1 MGPILLSDL
10 KSQWED
16 FASVME
22 FLCVVQSDI
31 VAYSRNEDGK
41 AAPKLSEFVKLPP
54 DTFETT
60 HSSPKVPLLQSEAGS
75 CLSGLTQFV
84 TNEPFTSQDINQA
97 LYMQI
102 THVSDI
108 LGIQVHISPGS
119 DR

>member
-10 KSQWED
+10 KTPWAD
-16 FASVME
+16 LASLME

-31 VAYSRNEDGK
+31 VAYSRNKDGK
-41 AAPKLSEFVKLPP
+41 AAPIPP
-54 DTFETT
+54 NIFETT
-60 HSSPKVPLLQSEAGS
+60 YSSPKVPLLQSEAGS

-102 THVSDI
+102 IHVNDI
-108 LGIQVHISPGS
+108 LEI
-119 DR
+119 

>member
-31 VAYSRNEDGK
+31 VACSRNEDGK

-75 CLSGLTQFV
+75 
-84 TNEPFTSQDINQA
+84 
-97 LYMQI
+97 
-102 THVSDI
+102 
-108 LGIQVHISPGS
+108 
-119 DR
+119 

>member
-31 VAYSRNEDGK
+31 VACSRNEDGK
-41 AAPKLSEFVKLPP
+41 AVPKLSEFVKLPP
-54 DTFETT
+54 VTFETT

-75 CLSGLTQFV
+75 
-84 TNEPFTSQDINQA
+84 
-97 LYMQI
+97 
-102 THVSDI
+102 
-108 LGIQVHISPGS
+108 
-119 DR
+119 